1 MVLRFLLNHMHVS
14 HGLYVDIGAY
24 HPIRLSNTY
33 RLYCRGWS
41 GINIEPT
48 PGAKA
53 IFDEYRPR
61 DINLGIGVCPS
72 ERGTAVFYGFEQA
85 ELNTFSQEVA
95 EERIAAGSRLIGT
108 QEVEIR
114 PLNEVLAA
122 NLGPGAHIDVMSMD
136 CEGLDDELLRGLDW
150 NRFRPT
156 VLLYEATHTN
166 GDAGRIPDSVSFL
179 GSLGYSLFAHIG
191 PTIVVH
197 QRR

>member
-14 HGLYVDIGAY
+14 RGFYVDIGAY

-53 IFDEYRPR
+53 LFDEYRPR
-61 DINLGIGVCPS
+61 DINLGIGVCPA

-85 ELNTFSQEVA
+85 ELNTFSREVA
-95 EERIAAGSRLIGT
+95 EERVAAGSRLIGT
-108 QEVEIR
+108 QDVEIW
-114 PLNEVLAA
+114 PLNEVLDA
-122 NLGPGAHIDVMSMD
+122 NLGPDDHIDVMSMD
-136 CEGLDDELLRGLDW
+136 CEGLDDALLRALDW
-150 NRFRPT
+150 DRFRPR
-156 VLLYEATHTN
+156 VLLYEATPTST
-166 GDAGRIPDSVSFL
+166 DSGRVPDSLGFL
-179 GSLGYSLFAHIG
+179 GRLGYSLFAHIG

-197 QRR
+197 QRP